1 MRVGEEATVLGKK
14 RSSTAPKPK
23 TPAGQLLDQG
33 REGHAARFVKTDD
46 TLDRTT
52 HWIRQLTVGGEAAA
66 AQAAQIGTHV
76 LVDAANL
83 DQHRTTAT
91 WRVHRPIKD
100 PNNPILREDKP
111 WEDRLHMFGSV
122 VHASDGDDK
131 ILRIYYL
138 VDGQFGIYNCV
149 VESRDGGLSFVKPSL
164 GLVPW
169 GKAANVSVTT
179 ANNIVGTDIKLV
191 GSD

>member
-1 MRVGEEATVLGKK
+1 
-14 RSSTAPKPK
+14 
-23 TPAGQLLDQG
+23 
-33 REGHAARFVKTDD
+33 
-46 TLDRTT
+46 
-52 HWIRQLTVGGEAAA
+52 
-66 AQAAQIGTHV
+66 
-76 LVDAANL
+76 
-83 DQHRTTAT
+83 
-91 WRVHRPIKD
+91 
-100 PNNPILREDKP
+100 
-111 WEDRLHMFGSV
+111 MFGSV

-191 GSD
+191 G